1 MARLSDR
8 VVVALQ
14 WQAISWAILLK
25 VASRGKRGNRNW
37 LISRIRVN
45 SVPFRSFLHMGLAAA
60 AIVRGVA
67 PQAGRAACSQRLRRP
82 GQPRR

>member
-14 WQAISWAILLK
+14 CQAISWAILLK
-25 VASRGKRGNRNW
+25 VAFGGKQGNRNW

-45 SVPFRSFLHMGLAAA
+45 SVPFRSLYHMGLAAA
-60 AIVRGVA
+60 AMVRGMA
-67 PQAGRAACSQRLRRP
+67 PQAGKAACSQRLRRP